1 MNEQMDS
8 PDHEPAKV
16 VVHNAD
22 GTVLK
27 GYMESAPAL
36 ELDVLLGQS
45 PKPFP
50 KSIALRAIGT
60 NVRLEV
66 DISNAKAVFFVKT
79 FEGRRDYNEVKFFV
93 NGPSIQGIWVQVR
106 FKDNEYLEGV
116 IHNSM
121 HHLVDS
127 GFFLKPPDPNSNNEM
142 VYILK
147 SSIVDYRV
155 LGVRTTY

>member
-1 MNEQMDS
+1 MDRAS
-8 PDHEPAKV
+8 EREAQEPAKI
-16 VVHNAD
+16 VVHLAD
-22 GTVLK
+22 GTVVK

-36 ELDVLLGQS
+36 ELEVLLGQ
-45 PKPFP
+45 PPRPFP
-50 KSIALRAIGT
+50 THLTLRSPQDGT
-60 NVRLEV
+60 RFQL
-66 DISNAKAVFFVKT
+66 DISKSKAVFFVKS
-79 FEGRRDYNEVKFFV
+79 FDGRRDYSEVKFFV
-93 NGPSIQGIWVQVR
+93 NSPTIQGIWVQVR

-116 IHNSM
+116 IHNSI
-121 HHLVDS
+121 HHLTGD

>member
-1 MNEQMDS
+1 MSSKSVPQEFES
-8 PDHEPAKV
+8 AKV
-16 VVHNAD
+16 VVHQAD
-22 GTVLK
+22 GSVVK
-27 GYMESAPAL
+27 GFMESAPAL

-45 PKPFP
+45 PQPFP
-50 KSIALRAIGT
+50 RKIVLRSPDSGDKF
-60 NVRLEV
+60 EV
-66 DISNAKAVFFVKT
+66 DISTSKAVFFVKT

-93 NGPSIQGIWVQVR
+93 NSPTIQGIWVQVR

-121 HHLVDS
+121 HHLIDP

-142 VYILK
+142 IYVLK
-147 SSIVDYRV
+147 SSIIDYRV